1 VKNPLH
7 PLKSIWYTARSL
19 VRAFRRQRISIALIV
34 ALLLLLLAVVF
45 AFLAFA
51 PVLSPFIYPLF

>member
-1 VKNPLH
+1 MNKLSSQ
-7 PLKSIWYTARSL
+7 LYIFKSMAGSL
-19 VRAFRRQRISIALIV
+19 FGSLRRQRMSS
-34 ALLLLLLAVVF
+34 ALLLAFVLLFLAVVF